1 MARNSEKAVTALA
14 RWRNLQLKE
23 AGKLYVE
30 RRPTVPADERDLRKA
45 EKWRNQVIREIAK
58 KVTQIQN
65 AGLGEFK
72 IRDINDEINKLLREK
87 SSWEDQIL
95 VLNGPDYKKL
105 GPKLLDKEGKEA
117 PGSRG
122 YKYFGAAKDL
132 PGVKELFEQEV
143 APTRKNRAELMR
155 EIDADYY
162 GYLDD
167 YDNLLVEQEEK
178 CEKEARRLKI
188 EAFKNN
194 KQSDNMETDEI
205 VPSEDEEEDDKEKS
219 SDDEDDQIQSIYQE
233 NTKRA
238 HKIKKSHIPSM
249 HEVEEAILEQKKK
262 ALLSMYVSDELQES
276 EAKVKELAA
285 TNL

>member
-23 AGKLYVE
+23 QGKLYVE
-30 RRPTVPADERDLRKA
+30 HRPTLATDEKDLRKA

-72 IRDINDEINKLLREK
+72 IRDLNDEINKLLREK
-87 SSWEDQIL
+87 GSWEDQIL
-95 VLNGPDYKKL
+95 ILQGPDYRKL

-132 PGVKELFEQEV
+132 PGVKELFDQDV
-143 APTRKNRAELMR
+143 APTKKSRAELMR
-155 EIDADYY
+155 EIDAEYY

-167 YDNLLVEQEEK
+167 EDYLLLKQEEL
-178 CEKEARRLKI
+178 CEKEARKAKI
-188 EAFKNN
+188 ESFKST
-194 KQSDNMETDEI
+194 KQAEQMDTEELE
-205 VPSEDEEEDDKEKS
+205 SEDDAMNGICTE
-219 SDDEDDQIQSIYQE
+219 DEDEDRESI
-233 NTKRA
+233 NLKSASRKSR
-238 HKIKKSHIPSM
+238 KIKKSNANIPSLK
-249 HEVEEAILEQKKK
+249 EVEEAILDKKK
-262 ALLSMYVSDELQES
+262 KELLSKYVSDELLEN
-276 EAKVKELAA
+276 EAEVKRLAGA
-285 TNL
+285 VV

>member
-1 MARNSEKAVTALA
+1 M
-14 RWRNLQLKE
+14 QLKE

-30 RRPTVPADERDLRKA
+30 RRPTHPADERNLIKA

-72 IRDINDEINKLLREK
+72 IRDTNDEINKLLNEK
-87 SSWEDQIL
+87 SNWEEQIIAL
-95 VLNGPDYKKL
+95 GGPDYKKL
-105 GPKLLDKEGKEA
+105 GPKLLDKEGREA

-167 YDNLLVEQEEK
+167 EDYLLIKQEER
-178 CEKEARRLKI
+178 CEKAARKLKI
-188 EAFKNN
+188 E
-194 KQSDNMETDEI
+194 E
-205 VPSEDEEEDDKEKS
+205 
-219 SDDEDDQIQSIYQE
+219 
-233 NTKRA
+233 
-238 HKIKKSHIPSM
+238 
-249 HEVEEAILEQKKK
+249 LKKK
-262 ALLSMYVSDELQES
+262 
-276 EAKVKELAA
+276 KI
-285 TNL
+285 